1 MEQDKKKYLHV
12 YAHAEEVGDAFLD
25 MVLKESEKSAFDP
38 KMHELAYLAVLVAVG
53 LEQGIIMHTKEA
65 KKLGAT
71 REEIKSAALVAL
83 PAVGF
88 PAIMGLKTALDSYDK
103 ENII

>member
-1 MEQDKKKYLHV
+1 MEQDKKKYMHV
-12 YAHAEEVGDAFLD
+12 YAQAGETGEAYLD
-25 MVLKESEKSAFDP
+25 MVLKEAETSAFDP
-38 KMHELAYLAVLVAVG
+38 KTHELAYLAVLVAIG
-53 LEQGIIMHTKEA
+53 LEQGIVMHVKEA

-88 PAIMGLKTALDSYDK
+88 PAIMGLRTALKSYD
-103 ENII
+103 EEQ